1 MVQPTTPNAP
11 NALKEYTVKASV
23 RDLVTKKL
31 LVITSKYE
39 VHTSAQANQNP
50 SLILSL
56 LQ

>member
-1 MVQPTTPNAP
+1 MTNIVQPTTPNT
-11 NALKEYTVKASV
+11 LKEHTVKTSA
-23 RDLVTKKL
+23 RDSVTKKL

-39 VHTSAQANQNP
+39 VHTSAQTNQNP